1 MTGEIDL
8 LKLIKDMKPEL
19 NKGEYVYCLANS
31 KEQATMLNPLCY
43 FLEKEGMTVILA
55 KEKADAM
62 HIPYVTTYA
71 WITLTVHSSLEA
83 VGLTAAVSKA
93 LTEANISCNV
103 VAAFYHDHIFV
114 PLKDSARAM
123 EALQHLIGADQ
134 DDRGMHKQI

>member
-1 MTGEIDL
+1 MTGGIDL

-19 NKGEYVYCLANS
+19 NKGEYVYCLVNS
-31 KEQATMLNPLCY
+31 KEHAAALDPLCY
-43 FLEKEGMTVILA
+43 FIEKEGVTVILS
-55 KEKADAM
+55 KEKADTLN
-62 HIPYVTTYA
+62 IPYAVICV

-114 PLKDSARAM
+114 PVKDATRAM
-123 EALQHLIGADQ
+123 EALQNLIE
-134 DDRGMHKQI
+134 RK